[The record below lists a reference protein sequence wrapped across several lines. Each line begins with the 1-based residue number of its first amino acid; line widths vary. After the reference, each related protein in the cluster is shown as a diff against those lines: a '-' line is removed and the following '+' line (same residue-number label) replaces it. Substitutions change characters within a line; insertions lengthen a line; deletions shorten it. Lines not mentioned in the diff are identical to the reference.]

1 MILLGASPICLDV
14 NCGVTREG
22 GGHGTTESASGTDVL
37 DSRAPVGL
45 PGVEAD
51 DSACRPVPRGAGR
64 GGKERNCREG
74 ALAET
79 VTRRAAQQHKSG
91 DPQTAP
97 NRVDCHAVDRVR
109 T

>member
-1 MILLGASPICLDV
+1 MILLGASQICLDV
-14 NCGVTREG
+14 NCGVAREG
-22 GGHGTTESASGTDVL
+22 AEEVTGGHGTAEEGSGTDVL

-51 DSACRPVPRGAGR
+51 DSACRPVPCGAGR
-64 GGKERNCREG
+64 GGKERSADKGR
-74 ALAET
+74 LAET

-97 NRVDCHAVDRVR
+97 TALIAMP
-109 T
+109 